1 MCLKFGCFVDG
12 CDRMCSTPF
21 KRKRHLI
28 DKHQFPDVNI
38 ATILVARALSDGLQN
53 YNFFV
58 TKDGIDRSN
67 SLLVEPSRSKSNHDH
82 RNARGGK
89 SKHTP
94 SIAQLETDE
103 DTARPSSS
111 RMATHSVAQTGPGG
125 PDADVA
131 MNEISGLM
139 SAMRFV
145 PTTVRF
151 GRRR

>member
-1 MCLKFGCFVDG
+1 
-12 CDRMCSTPF
+12 MCSTPF

-28 DKHQFPDVNI
+28 DKHHFPDVTI
-38 ATILVARALSDGLQN
+38 ATILVARALSDDLQN

-67 SLLVEPSRSKSNHDH
+67 SLLVEPSRPRSNQDH
-82 RNARGGK
+82 RNSRGGK
-89 SKHTP
+89 SKPTSSTP
-94 SIAQLETDE
+94 QLGTDGE
-103 DTARPSSS
+103 NTVRHSPSGI
-111 RMATHSVAQTGPGG
+111 ATHSAAQTGPNE
-125 PDADVA
+125 DVA
-131 MNEISGLM
+131 MSEISGLM